1 MLVYIYLSSTA
12 SLHALSFL
20 FVYMRLSVWLLQIY
34 PFAIF
39 FYLSGSSRFGYL
51 SVDLSID
58 LSIVLSISLL
68 TYLRT
73 WFINMNIYI
82 YSILFYLYHL
92 VIISLYS
99 YCQTICKSPI
109 SVSSIYI
116 LQFLPVCTYFSPYF
130 FCLCVSL
137 SCACLSVVFSKDLGP
152 GKYTYDPRI

>member
-73 WFINMNIYI
+73 WFINIYI
-82 YSILFYLYHL
+82 YIQYIVLSLSSSYHQSVFLLSNYLQVTYFCIQHLYTSISTCL
-92 VIISLYS
+92 
-99 YCQTICKSPI
+99 
-109 SVSSIYI
+109 YI
-116 LQFLPVCTYFSPYF
+116 LLPIF

>member
-1 MLVYIYLSSTA
+1 MVYIYLSSTA

-82 YSILFYLYHL
+82 YIYSILFYLYHL

-130 FCLCVSL
+130 FVCVWVCLVL
-137 SCACLSVVFSKDLGP
+137 VCLLFF
-152 GKYTYDPRI
+152 PRT

>member
-1 MLVYIYLSSTA
+1 MCC
-12 SLHALSFL
+12 L
-20 FVYMRLSVWLLQIY
+20 FMFAYMRLSVWLLQVY
-34 PFAIF
+34 LFAIF

-51 SVDLSID
+51 SVDLSVD

-73 WFINMNIYI
+73 WFINMYLNI
-82 YSILFYLYHL
+82 YSIYCFLSLSSSCHQSIFLLSNYLQVTYFCIQHL
-92 VIISLYS
+92 YTSISTCL
-99 YCQTICKSPI
+99 
-109 SVSSIYI
+109 YI
-116 LQFLPVCTYFSPYF
+116 LLPIF